1 MKKADLINFLVATY
15 GYKLSAAKIIV
26 EAIFTKIKNEL
37 LAGNSVQLADFGTFS
52 IKARAARK
60 GRNPRTGEE
69 IQLPEMKHI
78 HFTAGKALREA
89 LKQ

>member
-1 MKKADLINFLVATY
+1 MTKSDLINFLVATY

-26 EAIFTKIKNEL
+26 EAIFNRIRNEL

-69 IQLPEMKHI
+69 IQIPEMKRV
-78 HFTAGKALREA
+78 HFAAVPLFKKAL
-89 LKQ
+89 QS

>member
-26 EAIFTKIKNEL
+26 EAIFNKIKSEL
-37 LAGNSVQLADFGTFS
+37 LAGNSVQLLDFGTFS
-52 IKARAARK
+52 VKTRAARK

-69 IQLPEMKHI
+69 IQIAETKNV
-78 HFTAGKALREA
+78 HFAVIPSFKKAL
-89 LKQ
+89 QS